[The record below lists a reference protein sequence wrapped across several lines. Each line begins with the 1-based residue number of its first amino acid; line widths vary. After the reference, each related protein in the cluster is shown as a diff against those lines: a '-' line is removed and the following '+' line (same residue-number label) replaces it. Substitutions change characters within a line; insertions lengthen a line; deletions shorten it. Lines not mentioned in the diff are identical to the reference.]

1 MFSDVVSVVQI
12 DIFGDERAEH
22 QYWTSSNE
30 ELTQYTKG
38 RTFDYPLNDNQTVQ
52 FIPCRIIKSE
62 VTGCIINVRTDGQF
76 EEIEI
81 DFTDNTEYANLN
93 KFEPCLERPG
103 MAPVDFIYEGF
114 LVRCRPN
121 LDEFL
126 EYVAD
131 DFDVVIYTSAN
142 RMIYEPMYV
151 VLR

>member
-1 MFSDVVSVVQI
+1 
-12 DIFGDERAEH
+12 
-22 QYWTSSNE
+22 
-30 ELTQYTKG
+30 
-38 RTFDYPLNDNQTVQ
+38 
-52 FIPCRIIKSE
+52 
-62 VTGCIINVRTDGQF
+62 
-76 EEIEI
+76 
-81 DFTDNTEYANLN
+81 
-93 KFEPCLERPG
+93 